1 MSVKILRLRKVD
13 LGKTKAFFTA
23 IVGDWEIEGLKL
35 VEGKNG
41 FFVGWPSRSYESPKD
56 GTKKWVNIVQTS
68 NKELQ
73 GEITEAA
80 IAEYERREGVTTA
93 KSADLS
99 LDDSD
104 DDEEL
109 PF

>member
-1 MSVKILRLRKVD
+1 MAVQILRLRKVD

-23 IVGDWEIEGLKL
+23 VIGDWEIEGLKL

-41 FFVGWPSRSYESPKD
+41 FFVGWPSRSYDSPKD

-68 NKELQ
+68 NKGLQSEL
-73 GEITEAA
+73 TEAA
-80 IAEYERREGVTTA
+80 VAEYERREGTSTA
-93 KSADLS
+93 KVSSVS
-99 LDDSD
+99 LDDED
-104 DDEEL
+104 TEDL